1 MDSFKAKYLQECKNQ
16 HYEPNQTVLSALKE
30 SNKNTSQRGNHGLV
44 LNFAGCNLSV
54 VDCNLLA
61 KAFSTDTSYGEYR
74 FTDCLLTEDACKIIL
89 NALSCN
95 KVIMLLDFKGNNL
108 RQSGAILI
116 GKLLKRTTT
125 LHELFLEWNTLG
137 MWDSGM
143 TAISEGLALNES
155 LRVLDLSNNQISH
168 ESGQELA
175 ASLKRNKTLS
185 VLDMRWNNVGVL
197 GGHAFLS
204 AMEHNKYIINL
215 QLQGKFSSSLNPF
228 HSIAFHIE
236 TNHFDLHNKYND
248 CFLYEMQQCS
258 KIG

>member
-1 MDSFKAKYLQECKNQ
+1 MDLFKAKYLQECNNQ
-16 HYEPNQTVLSALKE
+16 HYEPSQTVLSALRE
-30 SNKNTSQRGNHGLV
+30 SNKKNASQRGNHGLV

-61 KAFSTDTSYGEYR
+61 KSFSTDTSYGEFR

-108 RQSGAILI
+108 RESGAMLI

-125 LHELFLEWNTLG
+125 LQELFLEWNTLG
-137 MWDSGM
+137 MWDSGI

-168 ESGQELA
+168 ESGQQLA

-197 GGHAFLS
+197 GGRAFLS
-204 AMEHNKYIINL
+204 AMEHNKYIVNL
-215 QLQGKFSSSLNPF
+215 QLQGKYPWLLNPF
-228 HSIAFHIE
+228 HSSVACYIE
-236 TNHFDLHNKYND
+236 TSHLDLH
-248 CFLYEMQQCS
+248 
-258 KIG
+258 G